1 MGKTVKEVEIIEL
14 TLRSNI
20 TGEKCVVECYGRD
33 HLELMVKEVIEN
45 SFSCWRVVLTNKFV
59 EDAVDELR
67 REFNSNVVSK

>member
-1 MGKTVKEVEIIEL
+1 MGKTFTELEIIYL
-14 TLRSNI
+14 TWIRKI

>member
-1 MGKTVKEVEIIEL
+1 MEKTVKEVEIIEL
-14 TLRSNI
+14 TLRSSL
-20 TGEKCVVECYGRD
+20 TGEEYVVDCYGRD